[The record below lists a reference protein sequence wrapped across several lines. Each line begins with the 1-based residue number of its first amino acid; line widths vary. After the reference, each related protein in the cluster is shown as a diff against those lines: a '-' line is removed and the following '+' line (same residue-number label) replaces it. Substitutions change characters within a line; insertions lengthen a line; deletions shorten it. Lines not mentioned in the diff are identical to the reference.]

1 MKIGKK
7 ILAILCILTL
17 LQIWNIIPFIL
28 ESQAVEDVTL
38 SLIPSPDI
46 DIALAKAKTGVN
58 LSTFDVDLREA
69 LKQKGIDVD
78 RVNISEIETNYI
90 TTDDA
95 NASVIFTT
103 WQKYP
108 TISGANFEAEWALM
122 GNEIHTRANVHWTG
136 FWDQNATDM
145 DDYNITFDFTNGDF
159 DPLGF
164 TFRMNKKG
172 SNEYSFYAIEMDN
185 THQTLTLAKINSWVP
200 SASDPMHGG
209 PVYHTKISAS
219 DGNYNDYTS
228 SSHSNVLSHCT
239 GDRLTYVSY
248 PFKSGIWYNTRIEV
262 SGNNFKIYINNQLM
276 IDYTDNNNP
285 FMQGSYGPYTDSN
298 PNGHF
303 RNVTIETGNIKRLE
317 EVVREYDWREDS
329 IKAIVHVDD
338 YENEQLNNPNS
349 LGELLTRVINDEI
362 HFVQWGKD
370 VNKEQAEHFVAAN
383 NNNGTY
389 MDNSNY
395 WDCIEKTAQYIK
407 DLIDAKESS
416 QYVILN
422 ETMNVTSQP
431 SDIMSNTETEEYPN
445 GRWKIIHD
453 CEYYEN
459 NLGIFQ
465 KSGKYIP
472 DMLTS
477 FNKTGRY
484 EVFFEDRN
492 VNPTYIYVHR
502 KPIAEI
508 EVERDGNSINLISL
522 GYDLDNYSNNRGI
535 KEEEWSWRQVGET
548 VWHEGKLTDIT
559 DGNDFLVQLRV
570 KDFQDVWSAPVSKYI
585 TKSNVLPIAS
595 YKVKNRNTSIYETF
609 EVVDGS
615 YDPYGGTIV
624 NHVWELYNESGSLIY
639 TGNIPPSSFKNYGIG
654 KYTMYLTVTNDRG
667 MVSERFARSFFII
680 PDDEA
685 PESMI
690 TPTSCDWTTSITVS
704 VSFTDRLGSG
714 FKHYEYAITES
725 EEEPTDWSTISSKQ
739 TDTITINQEGILYL
753 HIRATDNAGNVS
765 EDRVEGPYKIDRSGP
780 TPTLSYHP
788 TEWVNDKVYIH
799 WEFVDDKCG
808 YKQVRLP
815 DGTVTTESS
824 GDYLVT
830 NNDTYTFVAYD
841 NLDNSSTVSQ
851 TITNIDK
858 TPPEGTLTQDP
869 TEWTTGNVTIHWSMT
884 DTQSGFQKILLPNS
898 LTSYQAEGDY
908 VAEESGSYT
917 FLAYDN
923 VGNEGIFT
931 IEITNID
938 KLPPTLEVTPD
949 TTRWTNGDVNLHW
962 KAVDTQ
968 SGLREVVLPDSTL
981 TKEEEGD
988 YVATKNGEYTF
999 LAYDNLG
1006 NNSMV
1011 TYEVTNID
1019 KIPPTL
1025 QLEQVGSDICWEMY
1039 DTLSGIR
1046 ELVLPNG
1053 EKSIDAKGKYPITK
1067 NGVYTFI
1074 AYDNVGNER
1083 RLNLVIGDQEPKE
1096 IQVEITKETEN
1107 MVTDTISLN
1116 WKILDEGNGF
1126 SQIVLPDGT
1135 YSEAKEGSYVVTEN
1149 GDYTFLVYD
1158 VCGRVKQITIRVENI
1173 QNKVA
1178 TTLQATN
1185 IQETEETDMQ
1195 KPSISLSVDEKHKNQ
1210 IHWRAEDTGSGVY
1223 KVVLPNGEAT
1233 VDLEGTYTVPKT
1245 GMYTFSVVDKAGNTV
1260 KQNIHINT
1268 EIFLEK
1274 SLYKMTFMI

>member
-17 LQIWNIIPFIL
+17 LQIWNIIPLLL

-38 SLIPSPDI
+38 SLVPSPDI
-46 DIALAKAKTGVN
+46 DIALAKAKTGV
-58 LSTFDVDLREA
+58 DL
-69 LKQKGIDVD
+69 I
-78 RVNISEIETNYI
+78 
-90 TTDDA
+90 
-95 NASVIFTT
+95 
-103 WQKYP
+103 
-108 TISGANFEAEWALM
+108 NFEADLRNALEQKGVDTDKVNITAIETQKVNIQDAFAWKQDVNYTVGSIQLINGGRDVVMKGNPSNPGKNAIWIMPDNDLDQEFTFSYNIDFGDSFNAAGMLLRVKEEGNALRGYMLSFNNPSAWGGDNWQQAAGGANGAIWEFTYYRGQNSVNMQKSLKKTLSINRSGSLTVKATSTEIIVSGGGM
-122 GNEIHTRANVHWTG
+122 GAPVEYTLEKEMGTG
-136 FWDQNATDM
+136 FGFFSDHYSHGCSSIGSFTLRGINLKTENA
-145 DDYNITFDFTNGDF
+145 
-159 DPLGF
+159 
-164 TFRMNKKG
+164 KK
-172 SNEYSFYAIEMDN
+172 
-185 THQTLTLAKINSWVP
+185 
-200 SASDPMHGG
+200 
-209 PVYHTKISAS
+209 
-219 DGNYNDYTS
+219 
-228 SSHSNVLSHCT
+228 
-239 GDRLTYVSY
+239 
-248 PFKSGIWYNTRIEV
+248 
-262 SGNNFKIYINNQLM
+262 
-276 IDYTDNNNP
+276 
-285 FMQGSYGPYTDSN
+285 
-298 PNGHF
+298 
-303 RNVTIETGNIKRLE
+303 LE
-317 EVVREYDWREDS
+317 EVVRETDWREDS

-338 YENEQLNNPNS
+338 RENEQLNNPNS

-725 EEEPTDWSTISSKQ
+725 EEEPTEWSTISSKQ

-1083 RLNLVIGDQEPKE
+1083 RLNLVIDDQEPKE

-1173 QNKVA
+1173 QNEVA

-1195 KPSISLSVDEKHKNQ
+1195 KPSISLSVDEKNKNQ

-1245 GMYTFSVVDKAGNTV
+1245 GMYTFSVVDKVGNTV

>member
-17 LQIWNIIPFIL
+17 LQIWNIIPLLL

-38 SLIPSPDI
+38 SLVPSPDI
-46 DIALAKAKTGVN
+46 DIALAKAKTGV
-58 LSTFDVDLREA
+58 DL
-69 LKQKGIDVD
+69 I
-78 RVNISEIETNYI
+78 
-90 TTDDA
+90 
-95 NASVIFTT
+95 
-103 WQKYP
+103 
-108 TISGANFEAEWALM
+108 NFEADLRNALEQKGVDTDKVNITAIETQKVNIQDAFAWKQDVNYTVGSIQLINGGRDVVMKGNPSNPGKNAIWIMPDNDLDQEFTFSYNIDFGDSFNAAGMLLRVKEEGNALRGYMLSFNNPSAWGGDNWQQAAGGANGAIWEFTYYRGQNSVNMQKSLKKTLSINRSGSLTVKATSTEIIVSGGGM
-122 GNEIHTRANVHWTG
+122 GAPVEYTLEKEMGTG
-136 FWDQNATDM
+136 FGFFSDHYSHGCSSIGSFTLRGINLKTENA
-145 DDYNITFDFTNGDF
+145 
-159 DPLGF
+159 
-164 TFRMNKKG
+164 KK
-172 SNEYSFYAIEMDN
+172 
-185 THQTLTLAKINSWVP
+185 
-200 SASDPMHGG
+200 
-209 PVYHTKISAS
+209 
-219 DGNYNDYTS
+219 
-228 SSHSNVLSHCT
+228 
-239 GDRLTYVSY
+239 
-248 PFKSGIWYNTRIEV
+248 
-262 SGNNFKIYINNQLM
+262 
-276 IDYTDNNNP
+276 
-285 FMQGSYGPYTDSN
+285 
-298 PNGHF
+298 
-303 RNVTIETGNIKRLE
+303 LE
-317 EVVREYDWREDS
+317 EVVRETDWREDS

-338 YENEQLNNPNS
+338 RENEQLNNPNS

-535 KEEEWSWRQVGET
+535 KEEEWSWRKVGET

-725 EEEPTDWSTISSKQ
+725 EEEPTEWSTISSKQ

-1083 RLNLVIGDQEPKE
+1083 RLNLVIDDQEPKE

-1116 WKILDEGNGF
+1116 WKILDERNGF

>member
-17 LQIWNIIPFIL
+17 LQIWNIIPLLL

-38 SLIPSPDI
+38 SLVPSPDI
-46 DIALAKAKTGVN
+46 DIALAKAKTGVDLTN
-58 LSTFDVDLREA
+58 FEADLRNA
-69 LKQKGIDVD
+69 LKQKGVD
-78 RVNISEIETNYI
+78 TDKVNITAIETQKVNIQDAFAWKQDVNYTVGSI
-90 TTDDA
+90 QLINGGRDVVMKGNPSNPGK
-95 NASVIFTT
+95 NAIWIMPDNDLDQEFTFSYNIDFGDSFNAAGMLLRVKEEGNALRGYMLSFNNPSAWGGDN
-103 WQKYP
+103 WQQAAG
-108 TISGANFEAEWALM
+108 GANGAIWEFTYYRGQNSVNMQKSLKKTLSINRSGSLTVKATSTEIIVSGGGM
-122 GNEIHTRANVHWTG
+122 GSPVEYTLEKEMGTG
-136 FWDQNATDM
+136 FGFFSDHYSHGCSSIGSFTLRGINLKTENA
-145 DDYNITFDFTNGDF
+145 
-159 DPLGF
+159 
-164 TFRMNKKG
+164 KK
-172 SNEYSFYAIEMDN
+172 
-185 THQTLTLAKINSWVP
+185 
-200 SASDPMHGG
+200 
-209 PVYHTKISAS
+209 
-219 DGNYNDYTS
+219 
-228 SSHSNVLSHCT
+228 
-239 GDRLTYVSY
+239 
-248 PFKSGIWYNTRIEV
+248 
-262 SGNNFKIYINNQLM
+262 
-276 IDYTDNNNP
+276 
-285 FMQGSYGPYTDSN
+285 
-298 PNGHF
+298 
-303 RNVTIETGNIKRLE
+303 LE
-317 EVVREYDWREDS
+317 EVVRETDWREDS

-338 YENEQLNNPNS
+338 RENEQLNNPNS

-535 KEEEWSWRQVGET
+535 KEEEWSWRKVGET

-1083 RLNLVIGDQEPKE
+1083 RLNLVIDDQEPKE

>member
-17 LQIWNIIPFIL
+17 LQIWNIIPLLL

-38 SLIPSPDI
+38 SLVPSPDI
-46 DIALAKAKTGVN
+46 DIALAKAKTGV
-58 LSTFDVDLREA
+58 DL
-69 LKQKGIDVD
+69 I
-78 RVNISEIETNYI
+78 
-90 TTDDA
+90 
-95 NASVIFTT
+95 
-103 WQKYP
+103 
-108 TISGANFEAEWALM
+108 NFEADLRNALEQKGVDTDKVNITAIETQKVNIQDAFAWKQDVNYTVGSIQLINGGRDVVMKGNPSNPGKNAIWIMPDNDLDHEFTFSYNIDFGDSFNAEGMLLRVKEEGNALRGYMLSFNNPSAWGGDNWQQAAGGANGAIWEFTYYRGQNSVNMQKSLKKTLSINRSGSLTVKATSTEIIVSGGGM
-122 GNEIHTRANVHWTG
+122 GAPVEYTLEKEMGTG
-136 FWDQNATDM
+136 FGFFSDHYSHGCSSIGSFTLRGINLKTENA
-145 DDYNITFDFTNGDF
+145 
-159 DPLGF
+159 
-164 TFRMNKKG
+164 KK
-172 SNEYSFYAIEMDN
+172 
-185 THQTLTLAKINSWVP
+185 
-200 SASDPMHGG
+200 
-209 PVYHTKISAS
+209 
-219 DGNYNDYTS
+219 
-228 SSHSNVLSHCT
+228 
-239 GDRLTYVSY
+239 
-248 PFKSGIWYNTRIEV
+248 
-262 SGNNFKIYINNQLM
+262 
-276 IDYTDNNNP
+276 
-285 FMQGSYGPYTDSN
+285 
-298 PNGHF
+298 
-303 RNVTIETGNIKRLE
+303 LE
-317 EVVREYDWREDS
+317 EVVRETDWREDS

-338 YENEQLNNPNS
+338 RENEQLNNPNS

-535 KEEEWSWRQVGET
+535 KEEEWSWRKVGET

-1083 RLNLVIGDQEPKE
+1083 RLNLVIDDQEPKE

-1245 GMYTFSVVDKAGNTV
+1245 GMYTFFVVDNQGNTV

>member
-17 LQIWNIIPFIL
+17 LQIWNIIPLLL

-38 SLIPSPDI
+38 SLVPSPDI
-46 DIALAKAKTGVN
+46 DIALAKAKTGV
-58 LSTFDVDLREA
+58 DL
-69 LKQKGIDVD
+69 I
-78 RVNISEIETNYI
+78 
-90 TTDDA
+90 
-95 NASVIFTT
+95 
-103 WQKYP
+103 
-108 TISGANFEAEWALM
+108 NFEADLRNALEQKGVDTDKVNITAIETQKVNIQDAFAWKQDVNYTVGSIQLINGGRDVVMKGNPSNPGKNAIWIMPDNDLDQEFTFSYNIDFGDSFNAAGMLLRVKEEGNALRGYMLSFNNPSAWGGDNWQQAAGGANGAIWEFTYYRGQNSVNMQKSLKKTLSINRSGSLTVKATSTEIIVSGGGM
-122 GNEIHTRANVHWTG
+122 GAPVEYTLEKEMGTG
-136 FWDQNATDM
+136 FGFFSDHYSHGCSSIGSFTLRGINLKTENA
-145 DDYNITFDFTNGDF
+145 
-159 DPLGF
+159 
-164 TFRMNKKG
+164 KK
-172 SNEYSFYAIEMDN
+172 
-185 THQTLTLAKINSWVP
+185 
-200 SASDPMHGG
+200 
-209 PVYHTKISAS
+209 
-219 DGNYNDYTS
+219 
-228 SSHSNVLSHCT
+228 
-239 GDRLTYVSY
+239 
-248 PFKSGIWYNTRIEV
+248 
-262 SGNNFKIYINNQLM
+262 
-276 IDYTDNNNP
+276 
-285 FMQGSYGPYTDSN
+285 
-298 PNGHF
+298 
-303 RNVTIETGNIKRLE
+303 LE
-317 EVVREYDWREDS
+317 EVVRETDWREDS

-338 YENEQLNNPNS
+338 RENEQLNNPNS

-535 KEEEWSWRQVGET
+535 KEEEWSWRKVGET

-570 KDFQDVWSAPVSKYI
+570 KDFQDVWSVPVSKYI

-624 NHVWELYNESGSLIY
+624 NHVWELYNERGSLIY

-1074 AYDNVGNER
+1074 AYDNVENER
-1083 RLNLVIGDQEPKE
+1083 RLNLVIDDQEPKE

-1173 QNKVA
+1173 QNEVA

-1195 KPSISLSVDEKHKNQ
+1195 KPSISLSVDEKNKNQ

-1245 GMYTFSVVDKAGNTV
+1245 GMYTFSVVDKVGNTV

>member
-17 LQIWNIIPFIL
+17 LQIWNIIPLLL

-38 SLIPSPDI
+38 SLVPSPDI
-46 DIALAKAKTGVN
+46 DIALAKAKTGV
-58 LSTFDVDLREA
+58 DL
-69 LKQKGIDVD
+69 I
-78 RVNISEIETNYI
+78 
-90 TTDDA
+90 
-95 NASVIFTT
+95 
-103 WQKYP
+103 
-108 TISGANFEAEWALM
+108 NFEADLRNALEQKGVDTDKVNITAIETQKVNIQDAFAWKQDVNYTVGSIQLINGGRDVVMKGNPSNPGKNAIWIMPDNDLDQEFTFSYNIDFGDSFNAAGMLLRVKEEGNALRGYMLSFNNPSAWGGDNWQQAAGGANGAIWEFTYYRGQNSVNMQKSLKKTLSINRSGSLTVKATSTEIIVSGGGM
-122 GNEIHTRANVHWTG
+122 GAPVEYTLEKEMGTG
-136 FWDQNATDM
+136 FGFFSDHYSHGCSSIGSFTLRGINLKTENA
-145 DDYNITFDFTNGDF
+145 
-159 DPLGF
+159 
-164 TFRMNKKG
+164 KK
-172 SNEYSFYAIEMDN
+172 
-185 THQTLTLAKINSWVP
+185 
-200 SASDPMHGG
+200 
-209 PVYHTKISAS
+209 
-219 DGNYNDYTS
+219 
-228 SSHSNVLSHCT
+228 
-239 GDRLTYVSY
+239 
-248 PFKSGIWYNTRIEV
+248 
-262 SGNNFKIYINNQLM
+262 
-276 IDYTDNNNP
+276 
-285 FMQGSYGPYTDSN
+285 
-298 PNGHF
+298 
-303 RNVTIETGNIKRLE
+303 LE
-317 EVVREYDWREDS
+317 EVVRETDWREDS

-338 YENEQLNNPNS
+338 RENEQLNNPNS

-535 KEEEWSWRQVGET
+535 KEEEWSWRKVGET

-725 EEEPTDWSTISSKQ
+725 EEEPTEWSTISSKQ

-938 KLPPTLEVTPD
+938 KLPPTLEVTSD

-1083 RLNLVIGDQEPKE
+1083 RLNLVIDDQEPKE

-1173 QNKVA
+1173 QNEVA

-1195 KPSISLSVDEKHKNQ
+1195 KPSISLSVDEKNKNQ

-1245 GMYTFSVVDKAGNTV
+1245 GMYTFSVVDKVGNTV